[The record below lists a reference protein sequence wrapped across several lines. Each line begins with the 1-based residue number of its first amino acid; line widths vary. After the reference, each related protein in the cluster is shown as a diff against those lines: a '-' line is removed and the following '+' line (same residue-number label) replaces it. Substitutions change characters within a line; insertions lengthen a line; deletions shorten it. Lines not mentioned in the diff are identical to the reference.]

1 MNCLQA
7 EEHFSAH
14 FEDTLDYQTLQDF
27 EEHLAVCEVCQ
38 HEYTRFQESVKAVQQ
53 LPQIDPSPYF
63 MSTLQQRLATE
74 QREPVGVRLPNPYK
88 ESVATGWGRL
98 LDVLRRPR
106 WAFSGIMVL
115 ILAAAATFFYQDGL
129 LFNRDLRST
138 PVVAPMSQSQQVAT
152 SPEALP
158 ESLPHFSKDGNQ
170 FLRGSV
176 ILTPRQ
182 PMQQRYM
189 LKQVSYTSTSTGG
202 GL

>member
-27 EEHLAVCEVCQ
+27 EEHLAACEACQ

-53 LPQIDPSPYF
+53 LPQIEPSPYF

-74 QREPVGVRLPNPYK
+74 QREPSSVK

-106 WAFSGIMVL
+106 WAFSGIMAL
-115 ILAAAATFFYQDGL
+115 ILAAAGTFFYQDGS

-138 PVVAPMSQSQQVAT
+138 PVVAPMSQRAQVAT
-152 SPEALP
+152 PPEALP
-158 ESLPHFSKDGNQ
+158 ESLPHFSRDDSQ
-170 FLRGSV
+170 FLRGS
-176 ILTPRQ
+176 IISTPRQ

-189 LKQVSYTSTSTGG
+189 LKQVSYTTTSTSG

>member
-14 FEDTLDYQTLQDF
+14 LEDTLDYQTLQGF
-27 EEHLAVCEVCQ
+27 EEHLAACEACQ

-53 LPQIDPSPYF
+53 LPQIEPSPYF

-74 QREPVGVRLPNPYK
+74 QREPG
-88 ESVATGWGRL
+88 SVKAITATSWGQL

-106 WAFSGIMVL
+106 WAFSGITVL
-115 ILAAAATFFYQDGL
+115 ILAAAGLFFYQNSS
-129 LFNRDLRST
+129 LFNQDPRPASVATISQEAQVTTSSEALRIELPRFTRNSRRFAPSNVLST
-138 PVVAPMSQSQQVAT
+138 PT
-152 SPEALP
+152 
-158 ESLPHFSKDGNQ
+158 
-170 FLRGSV
+170 
-176 ILTPRQ
+176 Q

-189 LKQVSYTSTSTGG
+189 LKQVSYTTTSTSG

>member
-14 FEDTLDYQTLQDF
+14 FEDTLDYQTLQGF
-27 EEHLAVCEVCQ
+27 EEHLAACEACQ

-53 LPQIDPSPYF
+53 LPQIEPSPYF

-74 QREPVGVRLPNPYK
+74 QREPGSVK
-88 ESVATGWGRL
+88 ERVATGWGRL

-106 WAFSGIMVL
+106 WAFSGIMAL
-115 ILAAAATFFYQDGL
+115 ILAAAGTFFYQDGS

-138 PVVAPMSQSQQVAT
+138 PVVAPMSQRAQVAT
-152 SPEALP
+152 SPEELP
-158 ESLPHFSKDGNQ
+158 ERSPRFSRDDSQ
-170 FLRGSV
+170 FLRGS
-176 ILTPRQ
+176 IISTPRQ

-189 LKQVSYTSTSTGG
+189 LKQVSYTTTSTSG

>member
-27 EEHLAVCEVCQ
+27 EEHLAACEACQ

-53 LPQIDPSPYF
+53 LPQIEPSPYF

-74 QREPVGVRLPNPYK
+74 QREPSSVK

-106 WAFSGIMVL
+106 WAFSGIMAL
-115 ILAAAATFFYQDGL
+115 ILAAAGTFFYQDGS
-129 LFNRDLRST
+129 LFNQDLRST
-138 PVVAPMSQSQQVAT
+138 PVAAPMSQRAQVTT

-158 ESLPHFSKDGNQ
+158 ESLSPRFSGDGSQ
-170 FLRGSV
+170 FLQGS
-176 ILTPRQ
+176 IISTPRQ

-189 LKQVSYTSTSTGG
+189 LKQVSYTTTSTSG